1 MAKNITPRKENYSQ
15 WYLDVISAGKLAD
28 YAPVKGCMVIRPSGF
43 AIWEAMQARLDR
55 MFKETGHVNAYFP
68 LLIPKHFMEKEAEHV
83 EGFSPECAVVTPWWR
98 ERTGRTVDDQAD
110 FGNGHRPHVF
120 PVDSKLP

>member
-1 MAKNITPRKENYSQ
+1 MAKNITSRKENYSQ

-55 MFKETGHVNAYFP
+55 M
-68 LLIPKHFMEKEAEHV
+68 
-83 EGFSPECAVVTPWWR
+83 
-98 ERTGRTVDDQAD
+98 
-110 FGNGHRPHVF
+110 
-120 PVDSKLP
+120 

>member
-15 WYLDVISAGKLAD
+15 WYLDVIAAGKLAD

-55 MFKETGHVNAYFP
+55 MFKET
-68 LLIPKHFMEKEAEHV
+68 
-83 EGFSPECAVVTPWWR
+83 
-98 ERTGRTVDDQAD
+98 
-110 FGNGHRPHVF
+110 
-120 PVDSKLP
+120 